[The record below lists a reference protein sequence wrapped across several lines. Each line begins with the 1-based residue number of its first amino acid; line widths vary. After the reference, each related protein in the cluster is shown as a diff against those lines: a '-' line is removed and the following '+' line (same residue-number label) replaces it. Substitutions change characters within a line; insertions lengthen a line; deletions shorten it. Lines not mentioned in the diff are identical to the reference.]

1 MLTEADNPAIK
12 NQLKVNKTIFSSLAV
27 GLISFF
33 IVVLVLIQNK
43 EPSIG
48 EELDNI
54 FTIVVPVL
62 GLVMMFSSRM
72 IYNQLISRYDTS
84 SNLLKKI
91 SYYRTAKI
99 ISWAMIESTC
109 LLALLA
115 TMLTSNYLYIAV
127 FIFLFGYFFLMKPSK
142 ESLIQ
147 DMRLSSEESDLILK
161 S

>member
-12 NQLKVNKTIFSSLAV
+12 NLLKVNKTIFSTLAV

-147 DMRLSSEESDLILK
+147 DMRLSSEESELILK

>member
-1 MLTEADNPAIK
+1 MLTAADNPTIK

-54 FTIVVPVL
+54 FTIVVPVI
-62 GLVMMFSSRM
+62 GLVIMFSSRM

>member
-1 MLTEADNPAIK
+1 MLTAADNPTIK

-147 DMRLSSEESDLILK
+147 DMRLSSEESELILK